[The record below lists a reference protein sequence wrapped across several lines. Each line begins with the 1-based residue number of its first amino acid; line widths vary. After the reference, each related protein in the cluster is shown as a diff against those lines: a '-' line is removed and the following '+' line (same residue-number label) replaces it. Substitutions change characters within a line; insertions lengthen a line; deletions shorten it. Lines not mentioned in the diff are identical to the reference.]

1 MKINTQILLTL
12 ICIFISS
19 GCNNKLLN
27 KKNDEPIENKAT
39 KDPKEIKVYKE
50 IGHIKY
56 FAFTRCLIVGHNNS
70 ELTRD
75 FLWQDCTNLE
85 FPGYAV
91 VNRFEPLI
99 QETYE
104 KIKLDS
110 IYLSENWMT
119 NPDYKNT
126 NRKRVLALCLEMFQS
141 EELDSLTK
149 SR

>member
-1 MKINTQILLTL
+1 MLY
-12 ICIFISS
+12 
-19 GCNNKLLN
+19 
-27 KKNDEPIENKAT
+27 KKHDEALENKTPTYPEA
-39 KDPKEIKVYKE
+39 INVYQE

-56 FAFTRCLIVGHNNS
+56 IAFTRCLTVGHNNS
-70 ELTRD
+70 DLTRD

-85 FPGYAV
+85 FPGYEV

-99 QETYE
+99 QATYE

-110 IYLSENWMT
+110 IYLSDNWMT

-149 SR
+149 SI